1 MSVKIITYLKGD
13 KKMNKK
19 FIVILLISIIA
30 FSGISVQ
37 TTFADD
43 LETSLEETPS
53 GIPFSKLEKTIDE
66 YVANYIGKT
75 TPGAAVGIVKD
86 GKIVFLKGYGYADIE
101 KQIPVDP
108 KNTVFEWASTS
119 KLFTWASI
127 MQLVEQNKLDLNVDI
142 KKYLPVEFAQ
152 KLEYK
157 QPITMRDIMNHSAG
171 FGDYAFNTIVFSPEQ
186 VVSLEEAILRDK
198 PKQYYEVGTASSYSN
213 YTASLAGYIVQNISD
228 IPYEDYV
235 RENIFNTLSMKNTS
249 AYPTFDDNKKMK
261 DEKAMG
267 YIPDQKGGFTP
278 GKWSY
283 VSHLPA
289 GAING
294 TLEDFSKF
302 AIALTPKDDEE
313 LTLFE
318 NKNTI
323 NTMLSPSYDLDGEMV
338 GTAHGFFQYT
348 TEKPSFG
355 HGGNTAAF
363 SSQFAVVPEER
374 FGIVILTNAY
384 LEMNI
389 LFGLQDLIL
398 GNQIDEATVPD
409 IELPSTSEVEGKYV
423 PMERQE
429 GNFVDFAKYIS
440 LYEIKSEGPNKIT
453 MNIGPYEGTYLQTE
467 PYHYEI
473 IEDKIPLF
481 RNAYPV
487 LRFRIEDDDVKQI
500 IVGNGMDLSS
510 LPSGRT
516 VPFLTGS
523 IIILIVNILF
533 FTILPIILLISLIKG
548 RKKKLDSFNK
558 RYKLYY
564 YLLVLFG
571 TVTII
576 NNLIPPAKIMISTF
590 HTFTAMKPHIILNY
604 PLFLG
609 TLVTLILSTKYLYK
623 ARVSNKTKLLHF
635 ATIVLLVL
643 LFVLLFHWNFFAIT
657 G

>member
-1 MSVKIITYLKGD
+1 
-13 KKMNKK
+13 MNKK
-19 FIVILLISIIA
+19 FIVILLISIIILTGTFTHTA
-30 FSGISVQ
+30 FA
-37 TTFADD
+37 FD
-43 LETSLEETPS
+43 LEASLKETPS
-53 GIPFSKLEKTIDE
+53 GIPFNKLEETIDE

-108 KNTVFEWASTS
+108 KSTVFEWASTS
-119 KLFTWASI
+119 KLFTWTSI
-127 MQLVEQNKLDLNVDI
+127 MQLVEQNKLDLDVDI
-142 KKYLPVEFAQ
+142 KTYLPAEFAQ
-152 KLEYK
+152 KLEYQ

-198 PKQYYEVGTASSYSN
+198 PKQYYEVGTASAYSN
-213 YTASLAGYIVQNISD
+213 YTASLAGFIAQNITGKA
-228 IPYEDYV
+228 YEDYV
-235 RENIFNTLSMKNTS
+235 RENIFNPLSMENTS
-249 AYPTFDDNKKMK
+249 AYPTFDDNKKIDDK
-261 DEKAMG
+261 KATG

-278 GKWSY
+278 GEWSY

-302 AIALTPKDDEE
+302 AIALTSEDGEE

-323 NTMLSPSYDLDGEMV
+323 NTMFSPSYDLDGEMI

-398 GNQIDEATVPD
+398 GNQIDEVTVPD
-409 IELPSTSEVEGKYV
+409 LELPASTEVEGKYV

-440 LYEIKSEGPNKIT
+440 LYEIKSTGQNEIT
-453 MNIGPYEGTYLQTE
+453 MNIGPYKGTYLQTE

-487 LRFRIEDDDVKQI
+487 LKFKIEDDKVKHI
-500 IVGNGMDLSS
+500 IVGNGMDLSA

-523 IIILIVNILF
+523 IIILIANILF
-533 FTILPIILLISLIKG
+533 FTILPIILLINLIMG

-564 YLLVLFG
+564 HLLVLFG

-576 NNLIPPAKIMISTF
+576 NNFIPPAKIMISTF
-590 HTFTAMKPHIILNY
+590 HTFSAMKPHILLNH

-609 TLVTLILSTKYLYK
+609 TVVTSILSTKYLNK
-623 ARVSNKTKLLHF
+623 VTVSKKTKLLHF
-635 ATIVLLVL
+635 TTIILLIL
-643 LFVLLFHWNFFAIT
+643 LFSLLFHWNFFAIT